1 MIYFVPYLMF
11 YHYYYYLLK
20 YFDMQYM
27 IINVKVSLY
36 YSLFP
41 VMVKVF
47 RIFLISYLW
56 DSCPRRTNPIFRYY
70 I

>member
-27 IINVKVSLY
+27 IINVKVSL
-36 YSLFP
+36 
-41 VMVKVF
+41 
-47 RIFLISYLW
+47 
-56 DSCPRRTNPIFRYY
+56 
-70 I
+70 